1 MISISLASARSVDRV
16 VVVVVSSASI
26 GAPKTIRRRV
36 ETPPVTGPRRAR
48 VAVVDAVEVDAIGVT
63 AMPLARSAKPRR
75 ARVVIGSAATFALY
89 SRRARRVRVEL
100 QSTTRD
106 RPRRDDRRMGAPG
119 KKTSGA
125 KKPPPGSAK
134 RAKSGAV
141 GGRGGKNKTN
151 GGGAAG
157 NAPLAAAID
166 SAYARIE
173 DNAIDEGLKALRD
186 LSKSH
191 ANDADAA
198 EAYAMACAEYGT
210 QEDALAALRRAAAL
224 RPNEGYEKFMYLGQ
238 LLDDGDAAT
247 TCTRQG
253 LALLERA
260 AMAGDERAQSQHA
273 SACCALAEQILGTA
287 DECDDETTRAVE
299 ELIQRAR
306 DSDPTSAEPLQLLA
320 SLKNERGEAEE
331 ALKVLKQ
338 SIAMWRKS
346 DMHRDQDADGA
357 EEFMGEFDV
366 SFEFRFETAKLL
378 LELDETTD
386 AAIEILCELLRER
399 DDNADV
405 WYMLSYAH
413 HGALDFDTA
422 LEHLEQ
428 GEELVRN
435 APGGDQASALANFE
449 ELRSAI
455 LESKAVVEGGKGPEA
470 MEAD

>member
-1 MISISLASARSVDRV
+1 MACVEQTSV
-16 VVVVVSSASI
+16 
-26 GAPKTIRRRV
+26 
-36 ETPPVTGPRRAR
+36 
-48 VAVVDAVEVDAIGVT
+48 
-63 AMPLARSAKPRR
+63 
-75 ARVVIGSAATFALY
+75 AA
-89 SRRARRVRVEL
+89 ARRVIANRLNERAMGG
-100 QSTTRD
+100 ST
-106 RPRRDDRRMGAPG
+106 
-119 KKTSGA
+119 KKT
-125 KKPPPGSAK
+125 KPPPGSAK

-141 GGRGGKNKTN
+141 GGRGGKKNTNKS
-151 GGGAAG
+151 GGVVSA
-157 NAPLAAAID
+157 NALHAAID

-173 DNAIDEGLKALRD
+173 DNAIDEGLAMLRE

-260 AMAGDERAQSQHA
+260 AMAGDERAQAQHA

-287 DECDDETTRAVE
+287 DECDDETTKAVE

-338 SIAMWRKS
+338 SIAMWRTS

-378 LELDETTD
+378 LELDETTE

-449 ELRSAI
+449 ELRTAI

>member
-1 MISISLASARSVDRV
+1 M
-16 VVVVVSSASI
+16 
-26 GAPKTIRRRV
+26 
-36 ETPPVTGPRRAR
+36 
-48 VAVVDAVEVDAIGVT
+48 
-63 AMPLARSAKPRR
+63 
-75 ARVVIGSAATFALY
+75 
-89 SRRARRVRVEL
+89 RVEL